1 MEKKKYNNIGRGE
14 FLARLGAGS
23 ALTVAAL
30 AGCKPSSMKFDP
42 YDVDDDDVPTDKME
56 YRTNP
61 NTGDNGILFL
71 LFFFTSLYILIK
83 YGFSRSN
90 AFTFL

>member
-1 MEKKKYNNIGRGE
+1 MDKKNNNIGRGE

-30 AGCKPSSMKFDP
+30 TGCKPTNLKFDP
-42 YDVDDDDVPTDKME
+42 YNVDDDDVPTDKMT

-61 NTGDNGILFL
+61 NTGDKVSILG
-71 LFFFTSLYILIK
+71 
-83 YGFSRSN
+83 YGCMRDQLCQPAGMRFPDGGK
-90 AFTFL
+90 L